1 MSITGGEHMGL
12 VNALMR
18 LLTGEAVFHAR
29 ETLSARPQVNQYA
42 DTTSTADA
50 DDDMYAPDGFPRA
63 LWWDAPT
70 GTLRLVDQTLLPARY
85 RIRACG
91 TADEVAE
98 AIRALRVRGAPAIG
112 VAAAYGLVL
121 EARGLSSASGESGEA
136 TRAHLRAC
144 AERLRAT
151 RPTAVNLAWALGRL
165 LAVAEQHL
173 AGDSGCGG
181 LADRLLAAAHAIA
194 EEDAAAC
201 RAMGMH
207 GASLIADGDT
217 LLTHC
222 NAGALATGGMGTALA
237 PIYTAHTSGKRIA
250 VFVDET
256 RPVLQGARLTAWELQ
271 RAGVPITLIAD
282 NMAAHILKTSGVRA
296 IFVGAD
302 RIAANG
308 DTANKIGTYGL
319 AVIAHAHGVPFY
331 VVAPRSTVDL
341 SLPDGGGIP
350 IEERDPGEVTTLGGA
365 RVAPEGVA
373 VANPAFDVTPARYI
387 TAIITEAGILRPP
400 FDESLAAVVRSAT
413 AAAEV

>member
-1 MSITGGEHMGL
+1 MSITGGEPHPL
-12 VNALMR
+12 ANALMR
-18 LLTGEAVFHAR
+18 LLVGEAVFHAH
-29 ETLSARPQVNQYA
+29 ETYCARRQVNQHA
-42 DTTSTADA
+42 DASGQTDA
-50 DDDMYAPDGFPRA
+50 DDEMYAPDGFPRA
-63 LWWDAPT
+63 LWWDTPAN
-70 GTLRLVDQTLLPARY
+70 TLRLVDQTLLPARY
-85 RIRACG
+85 RIHSCT

-98 AIRALRVRGAPAIG
+98 AIRMLRVRGAPAIG
-112 VAAAYGLVL
+112 VAAGYGLAL
-121 EARGLSSASGESGEA
+121 EARCGSDVSVEPQDLLARLQDS
-136 TRAHLRAC
+136 

-165 LAVAEQHL
+165 IGVAEQQL
-173 AGDSGCGG
+173 AEGNDSAG
-181 LADRLLAAAHAIA
+181 LADRLLLEAHAIA
-194 EEDAAAC
+194 AEDAAAC
-201 RAMGMH
+201 RAIGMH

-237 PIYTAHTSGKRIA
+237 PIYTAHGTGKRISI
-250 VFVDET
+250 FVDET

-282 NMAAHILKTSGVRA
+282 NMAAHILKTRGVRA

-341 SLPDGGGIP
+341 TLPDGGGIP
-350 IEERDPGEVTTLGGA
+350 IEERDAGEVTTLGG
-365 RVAPEGVA
+365 VQIAPEGIA

-400 FDESLAAVVRSAT
+400 YVESLAAVVHPMA
-413 AAAEV
+413 AAAEVS

>member
-1 MSITGGEHMGL
+1 M
-12 VNALMR
+12 
-18 LLTGEAVFHAR
+18 
-29 ETLSARPQVNQYA
+29 NQHA
-42 DTTSTADA
+42 DTSGQAET
-50 DDDMYAPDGFPRA
+50 DDDMYAPGGFPRA
-63 LWWDAPT
+63 LWWDT
-70 GTLRLVDQTLLPARY
+70 STNTLRLVDQTLLPARY
-85 RIRACG
+85 HIHSCD
-91 TADEVAE
+91 TAAEVSE
-98 AIRALRVRGAPAIG
+98 AIRTLQVRGAPAIG
-112 VAAAYGLVL
+112 VAAGYGLAL
-121 EARGLSSASGESGEA
+121 EARRGSTIAMKPQDALNCLRSSADA
-136 TRAHLRAC
+136 LRT
-144 AERLRAT
+144 T
-151 RPTAVNLAWALGRL
+151 RPTAVNLAWALGRMIT
-165 LAVAEQHL
+165 VAEQHL
-173 AGDSGCGG
+173 AGSGDRAE
-181 LADRLLAAAHAIA
+181 LADRLLAEAHAIA

-201 RAMGMH
+201 QAIGMH

-237 PIYTAHTSGKRIA
+237 PIYTAHGTGKRVA

-282 NMAAHILKTSGVRA
+282 NMAAHILKTRGVRA

-331 VVAPRSTVDL
+331 VAAPRSTVDL
-341 SLPDGGGIP
+341 TLPDGGGIP
-350 IEERDPGEVTTLGGA
+350 IEERDAGEVTSLGGV
-365 RVAPEGVA
+365 RIAPEGVA

-400 FDESLAAVVRSAT
+400 YTESLAAVVHRV
-413 AAAEV
+413 AAEAEVS